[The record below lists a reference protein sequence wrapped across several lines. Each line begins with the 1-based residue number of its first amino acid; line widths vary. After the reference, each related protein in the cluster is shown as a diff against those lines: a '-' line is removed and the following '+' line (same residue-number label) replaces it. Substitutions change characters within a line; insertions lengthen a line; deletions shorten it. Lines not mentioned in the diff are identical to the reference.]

1 MIYVSEHK
9 LICVQ
14 KIEESKYSDRDK
26 HAGKTENW
34 GVTVRKRRRKETE
47 RERESG
53 SVLQVRGLRR
63 PAAQC
68 VKITPPLRPLH
79 NVSSHVCSSVI
90 YNPD

>member
-26 HAGKTENW
+26 HAGKTEKL
-34 GVTVRKRRRKETE
+34 VRKRRRKETE

>member
-1 MIYVSEHK
+1 M
-9 LICVQ
+9 
-14 KIEESKYSDRDK
+14 
-26 HAGKTENW
+26 TETQTDGQTCRKNW
-34 GVTVRKRRRKETE
+34 GVTVRE
-47 RERESG
+47 RDAEKKARVRESC